1 MAIKIFIDQGH
12 NPMNPNA
19 GAEGNGYREQDL
31 MYTIGRALAALLNEN
46 PNFEART
53 SRNSPDEI
61 LGTST
66 STSLAARV
74 NAANDWGADA
84 FISLHAN
91 ASNILTASGS
101 EAFVFR
107 LASPADA
114 LAQDILVGLT
124 DATGLANR
132 GVFAR
137 PTLYV
142 LRKTKMP
149 ALLLEIGFITNSGD
163 AQLMAENPNLIARG
177 IYNGILRY
185 YGFE

>member
-31 MYTIGRALAALLNEN
+31 MYTIGRALAALLNAN

-66 STSLAARV
+66 ATSLAARV
-74 NAANDWGADA
+74 NAANDWNADA

-91 ASNILTASGS
+91 ASTITSASGS
-101 EAFVFR
+101 EAFVYQ
-107 LASPADA
+107 LGTPAEE
-114 LAQDILVGLT
+114 LAQNVLIGLS

-149 ALLLEIGFITNSGD
+149 ALLLEIGFITNSSD

-185 YGFE
+185 YGLS